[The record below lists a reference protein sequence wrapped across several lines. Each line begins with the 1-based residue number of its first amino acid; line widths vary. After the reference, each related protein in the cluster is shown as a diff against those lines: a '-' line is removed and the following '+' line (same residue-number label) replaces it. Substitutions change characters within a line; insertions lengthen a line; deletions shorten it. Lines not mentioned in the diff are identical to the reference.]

1 MNEYMLI
8 YKGGDKNE
16 MDDVTEEQMGAI
28 MQKWG
33 AWMEKL
39 QKAGQLVSGGAP
51 LDMEGKTLDEAG
63 VVTDISTVEMKEL
76 VSGYSI
82 IAAADIDAA
91 IEIAKDCPIFTFPGK
106 TIEVREVIQID

>member
-16 MDDVTEEQMGAI
+16 MDDITEEQMEDI

-51 LDMEGKTLDEAG
+51 LDMEGKILNAQG

-82 IAAADIDAA
+82 IAATDINAA

-106 TIEVREVIQID
+106 TVEVREVMQVG